1 MNEHISDEMLNA
13 YIDDELDDDDRQCV
27 LDAIQHDNQLH
38 VRLCRLQQTRDMV
51 RIAYDDVAR
60 HDNRSAP
67 RRKLPASL
75 VASLL
80 IAAGATGGWFLNSVV
95 SDNTPPVNELS
106 QYAQPADKVWRIVM
120 HVNTQDDYLQNTL
133 LEETEH
139 AFETFKANNRELEVE
154 IVAYGA
160 GIEFLMPERSLYTD
174 RIISMQE
181 RYPNLTFTAC
191 ERSYKRLKSRM
202 GYEFK
207 LIKNTKVA
215 PSGIREIIQRQQEG
229 WHYIRL

>member
-1 MNEHISDEMLNA
+1 MNEHISDEILNA
-13 YIDDELDDDDRQCV
+13 YIDDELDDDDRQRV
-27 LDAIQHDNQLH
+27 LDAIQHDKRLH
-38 VRLCRLQQTRDMV
+38 ARLCRLQQTRDMV
-51 RIAYDDVAR
+51 RITYDDVGTPG
-60 HDNRSAP
+60 NRQAP
-67 RRKLPASL
+67 RRKHPASL
-75 VASLL
+75 AASLL
-80 IAAGATGGWFLNSVV
+80 IAAGVAGGWFLNSAF
-95 SDNTPPVNELS
+95 SDNVQPVNELM

-120 HVNTQDDYLQNTL
+120 HVNTLDDYLQNTL

-154 IVAYGA
+154 IVAYGP

-174 RIISMQE
+174 RIISMQK

-191 ERSYKRLKSRM
+191 ERSYNRLKRKM
-202 GYEFK
+202 GNEPK

-215 PSGIREIIQRQQEG
+215 ASGIREIIQRQQEG